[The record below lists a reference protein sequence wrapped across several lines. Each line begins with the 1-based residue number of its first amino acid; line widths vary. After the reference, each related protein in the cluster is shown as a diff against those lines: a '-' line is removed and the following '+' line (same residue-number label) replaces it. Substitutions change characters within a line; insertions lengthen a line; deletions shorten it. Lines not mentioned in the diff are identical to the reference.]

1 MPVPSIFWQGIGRE
15 PYSLK
20 IDTPEAGDLYGEGR
34 RIMITK
40 IDHVGIV
47 VRDIDETLKV
57 FSNIFGFEVVESITG
72 PQQEFRSVLISK
84 GNVSLELIEPI
95 NPEGSIANFLKQR
108 GEGLHHI
115 ALDVDD
121 IEQELES
128 LQAKSV
134 SLVNEE
140 PESMLSARIVFVHPR
155 STAGVLIELRQK
167 V

>member
-1 MPVPSIFWQGIGRE
+1 
-15 PYSLK
+15 
-20 IDTPEAGDLYGEGR
+20 
-34 RIMITK
+34 MIRK

-47 VRDIDETLKV
+47 VRDIDEALKV

-72 PQQEFRSVLISK
+72 PQQEFKLVLISK
-84 GNVSLELIEPI
+84 GNAFLELIEPI
-95 NPEGSIANFLKQR
+95 DPEGSIARFLEQR
-108 GEGLHHI
+108 GGGLHHI

-134 SLVNEE
+134 SLVNKE
-140 PESMLSARIVFVHPR
+140 PQSLLSARVAFVHPR
-155 STAGVLIELRQK
+155 STAGILIELMQK